1 MALIGKMHPAQ
12 ERLQNILNNLVH
24 EGRERGAQVA
34 AYADGRLIVD
44 VWAGVADA
52 RTGRPV
58 DGDTLF
64 PVFSTTKGIMATI
77 IHRLVE
83 GGALDYEMR
92 IADVWPE
99 FAANG
104 KARITLRQVLNHTAG
119 IHLLPGGIT
128 TADLG
133 DWGKMCAFV
142 ADLTPQWPPG
152 TQQAYHAITFGLI
165 LGETTRRVTGRPVAR
180 LLRDEILIPLGVE
193 DIFIGIPDK
202 VESRV
207 AVLEEC
213 GCSTDGPLP
222 DANALQSV
230 PACMRP
236 LYRWMNTPEA
246 RRTSNPAGS
255 GIMSA
260 RAIARHYAA
269 LLPGG
274 VDGMALLPPERVA
287 TATVLQRPDSSA
299 LTKNPPMRVGLGY
312 ALLSEH
318 ESAMGTGRIVFGTG
332 GHGGS
337 VGFADPEYGLAFA
350 FTRNLFSEA
359 NTALTLADELR
370 RLLRAS

>member
-12 ERLQNILNNLVH
+12 ERLQNILNNLVN

-92 IADVWPE
+92 IADAWPE

-104 KARITLRQVLNHTAG
+104 KARITLRQALNHTAG
-119 IHLLPGGIT
+119 IHLLPGAIT
-128 TADLG
+128 AADLG
-133 DWGKMCAFV
+133 DWDKVCALV
-142 ADLTPQWPPG
+142 ADLAPQWPPG
-152 TQQAYHAITFGLI
+152 TQQEYHAVTFGWI
-165 LGETTRRVTGRPVAR
+165 LGETARRVTGRPVVQ

-207 AVLEEC
+207 AVLEEY
-213 GCSTDGPLP
+213 GCNEDRPLP
-222 DANALQSV
+222 DTNAWQSV
-230 PACMRP
+230 PACMLP
-236 LYRWMNTPEA
+236 LYRWMNTREA
-246 RRTSNPAGS
+246 HLACSPASN

-269 LLPGG
+269 LLPEG
-274 VDGMALLPPERVA
+274 VDGVALLPPERVA
-287 TATVLQRPDSSA
+287 AATVLQRPDNSA
-299 LTKNPPMRVGLGY
+299 PETDPPMHVGLGY
-312 ALLSEH
+312 HLGEPGT
-318 ESAMGTGRIVFGTG
+318 AMGTGQTVFGHSG
-332 GHGGS
+332 AGGS
-337 VGFADPEYGLAFA
+337 VGFADPEYRLAFA
-350 FTRNLFSEA
+350 FTRNLLSDA
-359 NTALTLADELR
+359 NTAITLADELR
-370 RLLRAS
+370 RLLRDS